1 MKISNRICAILLAG
15 LMLVPSASLW
25 AEEDT
30 QNKSS
35 QSYQT
40 RDAGDSSDSSDSIPI
55 AVQSIGSAQGLNG
68 TNFPWKE
75 CFPHGLGDG
84 ANGVYKQWITYFKD
98 TSSYQADPNEG
109 SHFTTG
115 YVNNTEAKNLPK
127 LTWSFDIPPLN
138 GEFYGF
144 HTENNF
150 SRRKDIPATYEE
162 STGWIQDKA
171 NHSKGGELYGV
182 YTMETKIM
190 EYNKPILNVIYKG
203 PYGDELSDADK
214 GSLDEMVPKELRV
227 KFLTS
232 DSELNKDIDSFELPK
247 SPGEYNLW
255 DIGEKERAYV
265 FDSYAFTKEVPKV
278 DVQDDGGYSL
288 LNTPVWRS
296 TFADNRRVKSIEA
309 KYEAG
314 KGGEVKIEL
323 MPKILDVPLDKSNT
337 PKPVPAGYKRI
348 TLDANGSTL
357 GNKEVKGK
365 IVGGNYDQKEKAYID
380 VRDDL
385 QWNDYSLLQKLREV
399 VAIGENGETQNEE
412 HPWKGQ
418 GLDKLFIGNRQ
429 NKVQEITL
437 KADYTATALIM
448 PKEDVPENPGN
459 NYVTLTLHGTSQ
471 TDKKERGD
479 GKIFRDKDG
488 NTETKGNQANFWL
501 RRGTPIDF
509 DTIEKIKQATDG
521 FYPKADSPF
530 MSFKAWHTDERATDA
545 NMLGEIKDGQYK
557 ASLMAQDRDINLYA
571 SYKDENMAS
580 KWKDYLKVKDINV
593 LQRRIL
599 NPEDEDIKNIS
610 DKEVKENVIKEIN
623 DLWKG
628 AVEKREP
635 NANET
640 FPEEIQGDIPIKKV
654 EDITEPKRDA
664 QTDKSTKVGKI
675 RVTFTDNSTLDLD
688 NQKLIIKHH
697 PVDINSKEIV
707 IKAGES
713 QRSVQVK
720 DLDPSYKGGSV
731 SINVEKE
738 KGKEVYEEV
747 GKATLDGSGSYLI
760 ETNRPLEAGEKY
772 QIQIKHPA
780 YKLSGLLWTKWVQL
794 NTGPLK
800 ESYDLGKNLYDK
812 LGQDNTLDKTKK
824 DDLKKAI
831 DKAKELINDDGSPK
845 VTTPTKERQEEFDKA
860 KKAIDEAIKN
870 LGGND
875 LLTLLPYLQVKA
887 LAVWENEKPSSDD
900 FKAQVG
906 LNDSVESDPNKVKIE
921 ETWEKV
927 KDNITFEIPTT
938 LDTRLQEPKAM
949 KIITSQVKIKLDD
962 NTSLNK
968 NFDLYVYPNLAIDPN
983 KDKQPSDPGFL
994 PLPKDHGY
1002 LAFVPG
1008 TGIEKIKDNSLYIY
1022 KARDDF
1028 KLGENQFPV
1037 LSADGEKVKDALLPS
1052 LKLKA
1057 GFTAPLTWK
1066 AMDVYEIKKPASGIE
1081 TYMTEEELLN
1091 NDFKQVPKP
1100 TLKDEEVN
1108 KDTVLKDL
1116 PKVKV
1121 LGEKGKEVT
1130 VLVAKA
1136 KSTNQ
1141 AQLPKPVIEQGHN
1154 TTNGETTITG
1164 TIKDQP
1170 QGTKLALYIEGEKS
1184 DTPITINSDG
1194 SFTVTIPAEHN
1205 YKGRTRTVLHGDRV
1219 SIKAYYDGTDAAYT
1233 DTMSDDLVLDKKPP
1247 ELVNVESNIVG
1258 RLFKMEGKVQDDN
1271 IKDSKVYLK
1280 DTQNDETEEVTIKDS
1295 DTFSFMLRDVDKS
1308 KLTIYTEDRFGNR
1321 SKEKPLDSIKEMDKV
1336 GFEVR
1341 KVYEGQKR
1349 IRVYSLPGVEITLYK
1364 LNENQQK
1371 TEVAKTIIN
1380 SDGRGTIS
1388 LNSGFNSG
1396 DKLVFIGKK
1405 DGLIDSEELRMDVD
1419 GR

>member
-109 SHFTTG
+109 SHFSTG
-115 YVNNTEAKNLPK
+115 YEDGTRPKNIPT
-127 LTWSFDIPPLN
+127 LTWSFDIPPLT

-162 STGWIQDKA
+162 STGWIQEKA
-171 NHSKGGELYGV
+171 HHSVLNKGELYGV

-190 EYNKPILNVIYKG
+190 EYNKPILNVIYKD
-203 PYGDELSDADK
+203 PYGDELSNADK
-214 GSLDEMVPKELRV
+214 GRLDEMVPKELRV

-232 DSELNKDIDSFELPK
+232 DSELNKDIDSFKLPK

-255 DIGEKERAYV
+255 DIGEQERAYV

-278 DVQDDGGYSL
+278 DVQDDRGYSL
-288 LNTPVWRS
+288 LNTPIWRS
-296 TFADNRRVKSIEA
+296 TFDDNRRVKSIEA

-314 KGGEVKIEL
+314 KGGEVKLEL
-323 MPKILDVPLDKSNT
+323 MPEILDVPLDKSNN
-337 PKPVPAGYKRI
+337 PKPVPDGYKRI

-365 IVGGNYDQKEKAYID
+365 IEGGNYDKKQQAYID

-385 QWNDYSLLQKLREV
+385 KWNDYKLLQKLRDV

-412 HPWKGQ
+412 HPWKGD
-418 GLDKLFIGNRQ
+418 GLDRLFIGNRQ
-429 NKVQEITL
+429 NKVEEITL

-479 GKIFRDKDG
+479 GKLFRDKDG

-635 NANET
+635 NADET

-664 QTDKSTKVGKI
+664 QTKGEKKGKI
-675 RVTFTDNSTLDLD
+675 RVTFTDDSTLDLD

-800 ESYDLGKNLYDK
+800 ESYDLGNNLYDK
-812 LGQDNTLDKTKK
+812 LGKDNTLDKTKK

-831 DKAKELINDDGSPK
+831 DKAKKLINDDGSPK
-845 VTTPTKERQEEFDKA
+845 VTTPNKENQKALDDA

-921 ETWEKV
+921 ETWKKV
-927 KDNITFEIPTT
+927 KDNITFEVPTT
-938 LDTRLQEPKAM
+938 LDTSLKEPKAM
-949 KIITSQVKIKLDD
+949 KMITSQVKIKLDD

-968 NFDLYVYPNLAIDPN
+968 NFDLYVYPDLAIDPN
-983 KDKQPSDPGFL
+983 KDKQPSDLGFL

-1022 KARDDF
+1022 KAKDDF
-1028 KLGENQFPV
+1028 KLLENQFPV
-1037 LSADGEKVKDALLPS
+1037 LSADGEKQEGALLPS

-1066 AMDVYEIKKPASGIE
+1066 AMNEYGIAKPESGIP
-1081 TYMTEEELLN
+1081 TYMTEEDLLN
-1091 NDFKQVPKP
+1091 NDFKQDPKP

-1108 KDTVLKDL
+1108 KDTVLKNL

-1141 AQLPKPVIEQGHN
+1141 AQLPKPEISQGHN
-1154 TTNGETTITG
+1154 TANGETTITG

-1205 YKGRTRTVLHGDRV
+1205 YKGRTRKVYHGDSV
-1219 SIKAYYDGTDAAYT
+1219 EVKAYYEGKDASYKDGE
-1233 DTMSDDLVLDKKPP
+1233 SNKVVLDKKAP
-1247 ELVNVESNIVG
+1247 EIKNIVSENMPGQAQKISGLIQDENLPGKITLETSG
-1258 RLFKMEGKVQDDN
+1258 RTTLKTVTVVENGTFNMIISKPSRGEN
-1271 IKDSKVYLK
+1271 IVLIAEDKFGNK
-1280 DTQNDETEEVTIKDS
+1280 TDETNIRDLADQPPIGVRVEQPFAGETEILVFTVPGAEVKVFTKLGETERLIGSAIATFDS
-1295 DTFSFMLRDVDKS
+1295 MTVVK
-1308 KLTIYTEDRFGNR
+1308 I
-1321 SKEKPLDSIKEMDKV
+1321 DSSLVK
-1336 GFEVR
+1336 
-1341 KVYEGQKR
+1341 GQK
-1349 IRVYSLPGVEITLYK
+1349 IYVNASKYGYQSQATDTVITVK
-1364 LNENQQK
+1364 
-1371 TEVAKTIIN
+1371 
-1380 SDGRGTIS
+1380 
-1388 LNSGFNSG
+1388 
-1396 DKLVFIGKK
+1396 
-1405 DGLIDSEELRMDVD
+1405 
-1419 GR
+1419 

>member
-15 LMLVPSASLW
+15 LMLLPSVSVW
-25 AEEDT
+25 AEEDA
-30 QNKSS
+30 QNNAS

-40 RDAGDSSDSSDSIPI
+40 RDAGDSSDSSDAIPI
-55 AVQSIGSAQGLNG
+55 AVQSIVSAKGLNG
-68 TNFPWKE
+68 DFPWNTYFKNM
-75 CFPHGLGDG
+75 GYGQI
-84 ANGVYKQWITYFKD
+84 GVYKQWITYFKD
-98 TSSYQADPNEG
+98 NSSYQADPNEG
-109 SHFTTG
+109 SHFSTG
-115 YVNNTEAKNLPK
+115 YENGTKPKNIPT
-127 LTWSFDIPPLN
+127 LTWSFDIPPLT
-138 GEFYGF
+138 GVFYGF

-150 SRRKDIPATYEE
+150 SERKDIPATYEE
-162 STGWIQDKA
+162 STGWIQEKAHHSVGDK
-171 NHSKGGELYGV
+171 GELYGV

-190 EYNKPILNVIYKG
+190 EYNKPILNVIYKD

-214 GSLDEMVPKELRV
+214 GNLDEMVPKELRV

-314 KGGEVKIEL
+314 KGGEVKLEL
-323 MPKILDVPLDKSNT
+323 MPKILDVPLDKSNN

-365 IVGGNYDQKEKAYID
+365 IVGGNYDQKEQAYID

-385 QWNDYSLLQKLREV
+385 QWNDYKLLQKLREV
-399 VAIGENGETQNEE
+399 VAIGNNGETQNEE
-412 HPWKGQ
+412 HPWKGD

-429 NKVQEITL
+429 NKVEEITL
-437 KADYTATALIM
+437 KADYTATALII

-488 NTETKGNQANFWL
+488 NTEAKGNQANFWL
-501 RRGTPIDF
+501 RKGTPIDF

-530 MSFKAWHTDERATDA
+530 MSFKSWHTDERATDA

-557 ASLMAQDRDINLYA
+557 ASLMAQDQDINLYA
-571 SYKDENMAS
+571 SYKDEDMAS
-580 KWKDYLKVKDINV
+580 KWKNYLQVKDINV

-599 NPEDEDIKNIS
+599 NPEDEDIQNIS
-610 DKEVKENVIKEIN
+610 DKAVKENVIKDIK

-628 AVEKREP
+628 AVEKRQAK
-635 NANET
+635 ANET
-640 FPEEIQGDIPIKKV
+640 FPEEINGDIPIEKV
-654 EDITEPKRDA
+654 EDISNRNADS
-664 QTDKSTKVGKI
+664 QGDKVGNIKI
-675 RVTFTDNSTLDLD
+675 TFKDGSTLELKNQKVKVEAYHADYDNST
-688 NQKLIIKHH
+688 
-697 PVDINSKEIV
+697 VF
-707 IKAGES
+707 KAGDTQEKVTL
-713 QRSVQVK
+713 RNEK
-720 DLDPSYKGGSV
+720 PEYKGGSV
-731 SINVEKE
+731 AIALLDGETQKE
-738 KGKEVYEEV
+738 LL
-747 GKATLDGSGSYLI
+747 GKATLDSTGNYI
-760 ETNRPLEAGEKY
+760 VETNRQLVAGEKIRV
-772 QIQIKHPA
+772 QVMHPG
-780 YKLSGLLWTKWVQL
+780 YKTEGHWWTKWVQL

-812 LGQDNTLDKTKK
+812 LGQDNTLDKDKK
-824 DDLKKAI
+824 EALKKAI

-845 VTTPTKERQEEFDKA
+845 VTTPTKERQEEFDNA

-887 LAVWENEKPSSDD
+887 LAVWENEKPSSED

-906 LNDSVESDPNKVKIE
+906 LNDNVESDPNKDKIKA
-921 ETWEKV
+921 TWEKV
-927 KDNITFEIPTT
+927 KDKLTFEIPKT

-949 KIITSQVKIKLDD
+949 KMITSQVKIKLDD

-983 KDKQPSDPGFL
+983 KDKQPSDLGFL

-1008 TGIEKIKDNSLYIY
+1008 TGIENIKDNSLYIY
-1022 KARDDF
+1022 KAKDDF
-1028 KLGENQFPV
+1028 KLLENQFPV
-1037 LSADGEKVKDALLPS
+1037 LSADGEKVIDALLPS

-1066 AMDVYEIKKPASGIE
+1066 AMNAYEITKPASGIA

-1091 NDFKQVPKP
+1091 NDFKQDPKP
-1100 TLKDEEVN
+1100 TLVDTEIN
-1108 KDTVLKDL
+1108 NDTVLTTL

-1130 VLVAKA
+1130 VLVANA
-1136 KSTNQ
+1136 KPTNQ
-1141 AQLPKPVIEQGHN
+1141 TQLPKPVIEQGHN
-1154 TTNGETTITG
+1154 TDDGKTTITG
-1164 TIKDQP
+1164 TITGQP
-1170 QGTKLALYIEGEKS
+1170 QGTKLALYIEGEKY
-1184 DTPITINSDG
+1184 DTPITINGDG
-1194 SFTVTIPAEHN
+1194 SFTVTVPTEHN

-1219 SIKAYYDGTDAAYT
+1219 SVKAYYEGTDAAYT

-1271 IKDSKVYLK
+1271 IKGSKVYLK
-1280 DTQNDETEEVTIKDS
+1280 DTQNNGTEEVTIKDS

-1308 KLTIYTEDRFGNR
+1308 KLTIYTEERFGNR
-1321 SKEKPLDSIKEMDKV
+1321 SIEKSIDSIKEKDKV
-1336 GFEVR
+1336 GLDVR
-1341 KVYEGQKR
+1341 KVYEGQER

-1364 LNENQQK
+1364 RNRDGDIK
-1371 TEVAKTIIN
+1371 VAHTTIGP
-1380 SDGRGTIS
+1380 DGRGIIEYKP
-1388 LNSGFNSG
+1388 GFNSG

-1405 DGLIDSEELRMDVD
+1405 DGLVDSEELIMNVD
-1419 GR
+1419 SRTVDNN

>member
-15 LMLVPSASLW
+15 LMLVPSTSLW

-55 AVQSIGSAQGLNG
+55 AVQSIVSAKGLNG
-68 TNFPWKE
+68 DFPWNTYFKNM
-75 CFPHGLGDG
+75 GYGQI
-84 ANGVYKQWITYFKD
+84 GVYKQWITYFKD
-98 TSSYQADPNEG
+98 SSSYQADPNEG
-109 SHFTTG
+109 SHFSTG
-115 YVNNTEAKNLPK
+115 YENGSKPKNIPT
-127 LTWSFDIPPLN
+127 LTWSFDIPPLT

-150 SRRKDIPATYEE
+150 SERKDIPATYEE
-162 STGWIQDKA
+162 STGWIQEKAHHSVGDK
-171 NHSKGGELYGV
+171 GELYGV

-214 GSLDEMVPKELRV
+214 ENLDEMVPKELRV

-309 KYEAG
+309 KYEVG

-323 MPKILDVPLDKSNT
+323 MPKILDVPLDKNNT

-365 IVGGNYDQKEKAYID
+365 IAGGKYDQKEQAYID

-399 VAIGENGETQNEE
+399 VAKGNNGETQNEE
-412 HPWKGQ
+412 HPWKGD
-418 GLDKLFIGNRQ
+418 GLDKLFVGNRQ

-448 PKEDVPENPGN
+448 PKEDVPENPGK

-479 GKIFRDKDG
+479 GKLFRDKDG

-501 RRGTPIDF
+501 RKETPIDF
-509 DTIEKIKQATDG
+509 DTIEKIKKATDG

-530 MSFKAWHTDERATDA
+530 MSFKSWHTDERATDA

-557 ASLMAQDRDINLYA
+557 ASLMAQDQDINLYA

-580 KWKDYLKVKDINV
+580 KWKDYLKIKDLEV
-593 LQRRIL
+593 LHRRIL
-599 NPEDEDIKNIS
+599 DPSDSDVVGIADEV
-610 DKEVKENVIKEIN
+610 VKAKVVKDIN

-760 ETNRPLEAGEKY
+760 ETNRPLVAGEKY

-800 ESYDLGKNLYDK
+800 ESYDLGNNLYDK
-812 LGQDNTLDKTKK
+812 LGQDNTLDKDKK
-824 DDLKKAI
+824 VALKKAI
-831 DKAKELINDDGSPK
+831 DDAKKLINDDGTPK
-845 VTTPTKERQEEFDKA
+845 DKTPTKENQKALDDA

-906 LNDSVESDPNKVKIE
+906 LNDSVESDPNRDKIKA
-921 ETWEKV
+921 TWEKV
-927 KDNITFEIPTT
+927 KDNITFEIPKT
-938 LDTRLQEPKAM
+938 LDTSLQEPKAM
-949 KIITSQVKIKLDD
+949 KMITSQVKIKLDD

-968 NFDLYVYPNLAIDPN
+968 NFDLYVYPDLAIDPN
-983 KDKQPSDPGFL
+983 KDKQPSDLGFL

-1028 KLGENQFPV
+1028 KLLENQFPV
-1037 LSADGEKVKDALLPS
+1037 LSADGEKQEGALLPS

-1066 AMDVYEIKKPASGIE
+1066 AMNEYGIAKPESGIP
-1081 TYMTEEELLN
+1081 TYMTEEDLLN
-1091 NDFKQVPKP
+1091 NDFKDPKP
-1100 TLKDEEVN
+1100 TLKEEEVN
-1108 KDTVLKDL
+1108 NNTVLKDL

-1130 VLVAKA
+1130 VLVANA
-1136 KSTNQ
+1136 KSTSQ
-1141 AQLPKPVIEQGHN
+1141 AQLPKPEISQGHN

-1164 TIKDQP
+1164 TIKGQP

-1194 SFTVTIPAEHN
+1194 SFTVTIPAEHE

-1247 ELVNVESNIVG
+1247 ELINVESNIVG
-1258 RLFKMEGKVQDDN
+1258 KLFKMEGKVQDDN
-1271 IKDSKVYLK
+1271 IQGSKVYLK
-1280 DTQNDETEEVTIKDS
+1280 DHKNNETQEVTINDS
-1295 DTFSFMLRDVDKS
+1295 DTFSFMFRDVDKS
-1308 KLTIYTEDRFGNR
+1308 KLTIYTEDRFGNK
-1321 SKEKPLDSIKEMDKV
+1321 SIEKSIDSIKEKDIV
-1336 GFEVR
+1336 GLDAR
-1341 KVYEGQKR
+1341 TVYEGQKR
-1349 IRVYSLPGVEITLYK
+1349 IRVYSLPGVKITLYK
-1364 LNENQQK
+1364 QDI
-1371 TEVAKTIIN
+1371 EVAHTTIGP
-1380 SDGRGTIS
+1380 DGRGIIKYEP
-1388 LNSGFNSG
+1388 GFNSG
-1396 DKLVFIGKK
+1396 DELVFIGKK
-1405 DGLIDSEELRMDVD
+1405 DGLVDSEKLIMKVCSRTVD
-1419 GR
+1419 NN